1 MIFVTNDNAIR
12 LHICVDPLNP
22 AECDFCTRRAFGV
35 TISRRR
41 EIHNGWISDG
51 WGECLNM
58 PEIEVQGRAVSCA
71 GLLFDKDGTLLHFM
85 DMWGEWAETL
95 TDLVDGHLT
104 VIGAKRLG
112 PKESLLG
119 LKYNEAGQAIDYDK
133 TGPLAMGTVEEVTAL
148 LAWQLYAAGVPW
160 NEALLQIRQL
170 SASAMLELRKHRPA
184 HSMPGLH
191 QLLHAC
197 KEAGIPL
204 GVVTSDTTE
213 DAIEHLEWMGIR
225 SCFQSIV
232 GRDRVS
238 LGKPDPEMVFLACRE
253 LGIPHESVVV
263 IGDSNA
269 DMQMGRHAGVP
280 LTIGI
285 TEEDNAA
292 TYLLDADL
300 IIRSYEEIRVIK

>member
-1 MIFVTNDNAIR
+1 
-12 LHICVDPLNP
+12 
-22 AECDFCTRRAFGV
+22 
-35 TISRRR
+35 
-41 EIHNGWISDG
+41 
-51 WGECLNM
+51 M
-58 PEIEVQGRAVSCA
+58 PGIEVQGRTVPCA

-85 DMWGEWAETL
+85 DMWGGWAEAL
-95 TDLVDGHLT
+95 TELVDSHLA
-104 VIGAKRLG
+104 VMGAQRLGAKA
-112 PKESLLG
+112 SLLG
-119 LKYNEAGQAIDYDK
+119 LQYDETGQAVNYDK

-184 HSMPGLH
+184 HPMPGLH
-191 QLLHAC
+191 QLLDAC
-197 KEAGIPL
+197 KGAGIRL
-204 GVVTSDTTE
+204 GVVTSDTTG
-213 DAIEHLEWMGIR
+213 DATEHLEWMGIR

-238 LGKPDPEMVFLACRE
+238 LGKPDPEMVLLACRE
-253 LGIPHESVVV
+253 LGISHESVVV

-269 DMQMGRHAGVP
+269 DMQMGRHVGVP

-285 TEEDNAA
+285 TEEDHAA